1 MAPGTKVN
9 IEVWR
14 EGKPVT
20 LTATIGSFDDTEKVA
35 SAGKSAQAGG
45 KLGVAVR
52 PLTQDEKS
60 EIGHDG
66 LVVENATGAAA
77 RAGIQAGD
85 VIVSVGSAKVASVDE
100 LKKQVDKSGG
110 HVALLIERN
119 GQKLFVPVRIG

>member
-1 MAPGTKVN
+1 MPLPSEPLERLGF
-9 IEVWR
+9 
-14 EGKPVT
+14 
-20 LTATIGSFDDTEKVA
+20 LTIGSFDDTEKVA

-110 HVALLIERN
+110 HVALLIKRN